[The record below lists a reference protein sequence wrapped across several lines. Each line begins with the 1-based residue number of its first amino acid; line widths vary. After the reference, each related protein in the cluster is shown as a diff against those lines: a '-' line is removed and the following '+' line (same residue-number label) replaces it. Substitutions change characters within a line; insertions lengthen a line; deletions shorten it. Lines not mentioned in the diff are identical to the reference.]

1 VKLEITD
8 LQRVD
13 LQPGDRLAVRLKG
26 RVTDQRAAAL
36 TAIVREWAGGDF
48 PVLVLDDDTAIEVV
62 TASGDAR
69 EITR

>member
-26 RVTDQRAAAL
+26 RATDQQAAAV
-36 TAIVREWAGGDF
+36 TAIVREWSGGDF
-48 PVLVLDDDTAIEVV
+48 PVLVLYDDTALEVV